1 MALQA
6 SAVWSDT
13 HGAPSS
19 ESGVD
24 LHPGQ
29 RVDRYRV
36 LARLGQG
43 GMAVVYLVEH
53 LRLGSHHALKVH
65 TSTKSSVKHRF
76 AREGRLQARLS
87 HRNVV
92 AVTDVV
98 DLGEHAGLIMEY
110 VDGPSLSQVLRRVR
124 PPLSDAVAL
133 FRGFTA
139 GLGHAHDKGMVHR
152 DLKPS
157 NVLIEVRD
165 NELVPKLT
173 DFGLAK
179 SLIDFEG
186 IQTRT
191 GATLGTP
198 SYMPPEQIRDASK
211 VDHRADLYGLGC
223 LLYASCV
230 GRPPFRGGD
239 VFELLDRIEA
249 RDYLDPRKAGNA
261 VPEGLALLI
270 DDLLAPDPADRPANV
285 REVLERIDA
294 SSDGEVDPRT
304 LETVRFLQEEAR
316 NKLAIRPQMPHS
328 APVPD
333 GPTRLLGG
341 EVLVLAVGGTA
352 DARIRMKKVLDE
364 VHEQGDIVSDAAQAL
379 VHMLRASARGRPYGL
394 VIVDDG
400 VRGGLLERR
409 IHRDPRLSGAVV
421 VRADGVDRSDA
432 LMAAVQTAL
441 DARRTHSQAV

>member
-1 MALQA
+1 
-6 SAVWSDT
+6 
-13 HGAPSS
+13 
-19 ESGVD
+19 
-24 LHPGQ
+24 
-29 RVDRYRV
+29 
-36 LARLGQG
+36 
-43 GMAVVYLVEH
+43 MAVVYLVEH
-53 LRLGSHHALKVH
+53 LRLGSKHALKVH

-76 AREGRLQARLS
+76 AREGRLQAKLS

-124 PPLSDAVAL
+124 PPLSDGLAM
-133 FRGFTA
+133 FRGFAA

-157 NVLIEVRD
+157 NVLIEVAED
-165 NELVPKLT
+165 ELVAKLT

-179 SLIDFEG
+179 SLVDFEA

-211 VDHRADLYGLGC
+211 VDHRADLYGIGC
-223 LLYASCV
+223 LLYAICV

-249 RDYLDPRKAGNA
+249 RDYQDPRKAGNK
-261 VPEGLALLI
+261 VPEGLAELI
-270 DDLLAPDPADRPANV
+270 DALLSPDPADRPADI
-285 REVLERIDA
+285 REVLTRVDA
-294 SSDGEVDPRT
+294 STDGEVDPRT
-304 LETVRFLQEEAR
+304 LETVRALRDEHR
-316 NKLAIRPQMPHS
+316 HRLAIV
-328 APVPD
+328 APVPTAPAVPE
-333 GPTRLLGG
+333 GPTKLLHGAIP
-341 EVLVLAVGGTA
+341 VLAVGGSSSA
-352 DARIRMKKVLDE
+352 RARIKQSLDDMN
-364 VHEQGDIVSDAAQAL
+364 EQGDIVSDAAQAL
-379 VHMLRASARGRPYGL
+379 VHMLRAAARGRPYGL
-394 VIVDDG
+394 VVVDDG

-421 VRADGVDRSDA
+421 VRADGIEGAEALSDA
-432 LMAAVQTAL
+432 VRVAL
-441 DARRTHSQAV
+441 EARRTHARAM